1 MGLSVEWNSTV
12 TADEI
17 QQVVEAFTV
26 VAAVENELQGNRGQN
41 VPLGSSRTDV
51 GAFGPDSWSEGLLSA
66 LRTIYPP
73 ETASPVVVALATKPG
88 GVSTGS

>member
-26 VAAVENELQGNRGQN
+26 VAAVENVLQGNRGQN

-51 GAFGPDSWSEGLLSA
+51 GAFGPDSWSEDLLSA
-66 LRTIYPP
+66 LRAIYPP
-73 ETASPVVVALATKPG
+73 EKESLGVVALELDSEGAA
-88 GVSTGS
+88 TGS